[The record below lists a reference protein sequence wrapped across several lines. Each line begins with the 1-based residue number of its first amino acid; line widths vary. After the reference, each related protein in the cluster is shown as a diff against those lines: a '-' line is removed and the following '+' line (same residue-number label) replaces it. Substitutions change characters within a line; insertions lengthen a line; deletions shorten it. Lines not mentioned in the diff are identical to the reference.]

1 MKLGFILQGGFLQ
14 VTGSAFKTL
23 AEFAEK
29 KYGNER
35 IKNFHIDNPRFF
47 RINDFLDLGWYE
59 LDYYMDFSEAVDKYF
74 GFGDASILLEAGEY
88 AAKKAFESS
97 HSLFRDLSMQCALSN
112 AEAVFLS
119 FFSAAVAE
127 IKYIKNNKAEINI
140 KNLPKSPH
148 LSNIICG
155 WLKYSSRAIKTKE
168 ASIVE
173 KNHKKSCP
181 CFTVEWIND

>member
-1 MKLGFILQGGFLQ
+1 MKLGFMFHGGIMQ
-14 VTGSAFKTL
+14 VSGNAFKTL
-23 AEFAEK
+23 VEFAEK
-29 KYGNER
+29 KYGSERTKNFYIDNSHFCR
-35 IKNFHIDNPRFF
+35 IK
-47 RINDFLDLGWYE
+47 DFLDLDWYE
-59 LDYYMDFSEAVDKYF
+59 LDYYLEYSETVDKYF

-127 IKYIKNNKAEINI
+127 IKYIKNNKAELYI
-140 KNLPKSPH
+140 KNLPLSPH

-155 WLKYSSRAIKTKE
+155 WLKYSSRAIRTKE

-173 KNHKKSCP
+173 KNHKKNCL
-181 CFTVEWIND
+181 CFTLEWINC